1 MQKSSIVLAMG
12 LCTPFV
18 SVANEITVTE
28 DAPTSRI
35 IGGVATNKNDWPF
48 MAAMVDKFTSD
59 TQQGQFCGASFIGG
73 RYVLTAAHCVK
84 GIEPSEFDV
93 AVGVHDLSHISS
105 EGQRIAVRSYY
116 MHQDYNNRTMK
127 NDIAIVELEH
137 PIASPQVQVAA
148 EADVNNLN
156 SGDTLTVTGWG
167 RQDAYNPSS
176 FSNTLFKVDVPFVD
190 KGTCQNLGLDYFLIG
205 DDAICAGDLVGGKDS
220 CQGDSGGPLMIKN
233 GNDYKQVGVVS
244 WGLGC
249 GNPNAPGVYAN
260 VGHFE
265 GNGWIEKNTANV
277 SYTQNTILR
286 TRSGQHDVHL
296 PITNFSA
303 EAFNVT
309 DVILPA
315 GVSLISNNCNTT
327 LNTNDVCSIDVRVD
341 ASVAL
346 ASSDRT
352 TLKVDTNHS
361 VAGDLLMNVVYAD
374 AKPQPSSGGGKGG
387 TFSLAMMLL
396 GLFGLA
402 LRAKER
408 HV

>member
-1 MQKSSIVLAMG
+1 MQKSLIVLAMG
-12 LCTPFV
+12 LCTPFFSV
-18 SVANEITVTE
+18 SSEVSAVD
-28 DAPTSRI
+28 DAPAPRI
-35 IGGVATNKNDWPF
+35 IGGSATSKNDWPF
-48 MAAMVDKFTSD
+48 MAAMVAKFTSD

-73 RYVLTAAHCVK
+73 RYVLTAAHCVN
-84 GIEPSEFDV
+84 GIEADEFDV
-93 AVGVHDLSHISS
+93 AVGVHDLSHISN

-116 MHQDYNNRTMK
+116 MHQDYNERTMS

-137 PIASPQVQVAA
+137 PVASPQVKVA
-148 EADVNNLN
+148 EEVDVNNLN

-167 RQDAYNPSS
+167 RQDAYNPLS
-176 FSNTLFKVDVPFVD
+176 FSKTLFKVDVPFVD

-205 DDAICAGDLVGGKDS
+205 DDAICAGDLAGGKDS
-220 CQGDSGGPLMIKN
+220 CQGDSGGPLMTKI

-286 TRSGQHDVHL
+286 DRSGQHDVHL

-309 DVILPA
+309 DITLPA
-315 GVSLISNNCNTT
+315 GVSLIANNCSTT
-327 LNTNDVCSIDVRVD
+327 LNASEVCSIDVRVD

-346 ASSDRT
+346 ASSDRA

-361 VAGDLLMNVVYAD
+361 VAGDLLMNIVYAD
-374 AKPQPSSGGGKGG
+374 AKPQPSSGGSKGG
-387 TFSLAMMLL
+387 SLSLAMMLL
-396 GLFGLA
+396 ALFGLV
-402 LRAKER
+402 LRGRER